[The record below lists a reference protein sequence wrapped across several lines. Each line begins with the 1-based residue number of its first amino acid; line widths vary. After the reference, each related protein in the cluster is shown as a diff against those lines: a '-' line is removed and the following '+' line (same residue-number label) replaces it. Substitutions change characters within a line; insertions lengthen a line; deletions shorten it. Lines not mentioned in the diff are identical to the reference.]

1 MAKAKKKEQKKKDP
15 KVRLPNA
22 WSSKKSKDG
31 TGRGGGAGGKLNT
44 EGLFGFIGAIILVLI
59 ILFVLLGGVNQK
71 KVVTWIFD
79 FAHNVGYKVSSWFDP
94 DKIDITDDGV
104 YYRPDGVTQGTSA
117 PTNESTSTETTVEE
131 SEETSKEE

>member
-44 EGLFGFIGAIILVLI
+44 EQVLQQMSQ
-59 ILFVLLGGVNQK
+59 LLLKQL
-71 KVVTWIFD
+71 
-79 FAHNVGYKVSSWFDP
+79 
-94 DKIDITDDGV
+94 
-104 YYRPDGVTQGTSA
+104 
-117 PTNESTSTETTVEE
+117 
-131 SEETSKEE
+131 